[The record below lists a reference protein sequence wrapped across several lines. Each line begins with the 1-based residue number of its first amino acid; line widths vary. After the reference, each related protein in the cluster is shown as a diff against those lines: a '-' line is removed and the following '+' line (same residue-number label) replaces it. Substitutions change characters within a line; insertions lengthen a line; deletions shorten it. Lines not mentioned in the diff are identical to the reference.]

1 MHFIDLQAQYL
12 QLKDEIDAAVQRAC
26 QQADYINGS
35 EVKDFASK
43 LSEYLNVP
51 HVVTCGNCT
60 DALRIALQ
68 ALNIGAG
75 DEVIV
80 PAFTYIAAVEAVAA
94 VSATPVLVDVDANT
108 FNINTELLENAI
120 TDRTKAIIAV
130 HLFGQ
135 AADMETINSITAEHN
150 IFVIEDNAQS
160 LGADI
165 RFKDGSQQKAGTAG
179 TIGVTSFFPT
189 KPLGCFGD
197 GGALFTHDAILAEH
211 IKLTANHGQTKKYHH
226 GIVGCNSRL
235 DNIQAAILNV
245 KLRYMEQFTAR
256 RVQLAAQYTEALKD
270 VAAIRTPFVSPSSAH
285 VFHQYTI
292 RALDGHRDALKARLA
307 AQGIPTMIYYPLP
320 VHKQEAYSS
329 IVRIAGSLEVSERL
343 CTEVL
348 SLPIDHSL
356 TDAAQ
361 EPIINAI
368 LDFYK

>member
-12 QLKDEIDAAVQRAC
+12 RLKDEIDAAVQCAC

-35 EVKDFASK
+35 EVKDFTAK

-51 HVVTCGNCT
+51 YIVTCGNCT

-80 PAFTYIAAVEAVAA
+80 PAFTYIAPVEAIAA
-94 VSATPVLVDVDANT
+94 VGATPVLVDVDANT
-108 FNINTELLENAI
+108 FNINTKLIENAI
-120 TDRTKAIIAV
+120 SNRTKAIIAV

-135 AADMETINSITAEHN
+135 SSDTKAINEISYKHKLS
-150 IFVIEDNAQS
+150 VIEDNAQS

-165 RFKDGSQQKAGTAG
+165 IFKNGKRQKAGTTG

-197 GGALFTHDAILAEH
+197 GGALFTHDAGLSETIRL
-211 IKLTANHGQTKKYHH
+211 LANHGQSAKYHH
-226 GIVGCNSRL
+226 KTVGSNSRL
-235 DNIQAAILNV
+235 DNIQAAILNI

-256 RVQLAAQYTEALKD
+256 RRQIAAQYTEALKNIGYIQPP
-270 VAAIRTPFVSPSSAH
+270 VISPSSTH

-292 RALDGHRDALKARLA
+292 QVGNGRRDALKAHLA
-307 AQGIPTMIYYPLP
+307 ANGIPTMVYYPLP
-320 VHKQEAYSS
+320 IHEQEAYKHR
-329 IVRIAGSLEVSERL
+329 VRKSGALAESERL
-343 CTEVL
+343 TREVL
-348 SLPIDHSL
+348 SLPIDPEM
-356 TDAAQ
+356 TN
-361 EPIINAI
+361 ETVIRIIEI
-368 LDFYK
+368 LNS